1 VILPLLLERLIAP
14 LLGFRF
20 ASPQAILK
28 RSFAAEGAGT
38 NALEKRKMQFPSDPS
53 VDYFASRDVFSD
65 PVIAPLKKRSA
76 PSSVV
81 YQLKITLR
89 GSKPPIWRRLQVPGN
104 IKLNRLHEVFQA
116 AMGWADSHLHQF
128 IDPPVIYSVPS
139 EDDFPGV
146 ERLDE
151 RRFHLADLV
160 RREKASF
167 LYEYDFGD
175 SWVHHVVVEKIVPA
189 GPEKKRAICLAG
201 KKACPPEDCGG
212 IWGYY
217 ELLEVLNDSTHESH
231 QEMLDWLGEPFNPD
245 RFDLQEVNDILG
257 SLKF

>member
-1 VILPLLLERLIAP
+1 VVGGF
-14 LLGFRF
+14 LGFRF

-28 RSFAAEGAGT
+28 RSSAAEGAGT
-38 NALEKRKMQFPSDPS
+38 NALEKRKRQFPSDPS

-76 PSSVV
+76 PSSAV

-89 GSKPPIWRRLQVPGN
+89 GSKPPIWRRLQVPGD

-151 RRFHLADLV
+151 RRFQLADLV

-175 SWVHHVVVEKIVPA
+175 SWEHEVVLEKILP
-189 GPEKKRAICLAG
+189 PESGVKYPMCLDGKR
-201 KKACPPEDCGG
+201 ACPPEDCGG
-212 IWGYY
+212 VWGYDSF
-217 ELLEVLNDSTHESH
+217 LEAI
-231 QEMLDWLGEPFNPD
+231 QNPD
-245 RFDLQEVNDILG
+245 HPEYEDMLEWIGGSFDPEAFEVEKVNKELRK
-257 SLKF
+257 LRL